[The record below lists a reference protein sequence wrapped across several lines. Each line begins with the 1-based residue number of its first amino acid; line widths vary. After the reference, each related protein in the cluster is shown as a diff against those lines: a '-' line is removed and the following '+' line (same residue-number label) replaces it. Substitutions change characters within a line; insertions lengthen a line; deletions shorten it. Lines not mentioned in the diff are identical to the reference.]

1 MMYLFLFLLFLLGG
15 SLALVENQRTR
26 RDLYAVYLCFA
37 LPVLLLFGGL
47 RTATVDADYGLYND
61 WFSAMVNGTLGEN
74 PFLKDPSFAVIG
86 FLLHDVGLGIS
97 SLIFLYCALCLS
109 MQIVFARRVFERRW
123 MALGIFLIF
132 CRFFIPHE
140 MTQIR
145 AAVAIPLMS
154 LAVIAFF
161 ARQPWRGGL
170 LLVLAMSF
178 HFSAI
183 IALPLCI
190 ILAFGGRFVSRGW
203 VACMAVLGL
212 VGYFAFARVALLLT
226 LFARTSDYV
235 TGSYETTGSSL
246 LSIYLLWRLA
256 MVGFAIVVL
265 WKRLSSLGR
274 LLIVCSSFGVMLE
287 IALASNDAL
296 SIRSGELFGLF
307 DIASALLILS
317 FLRVRAAMV
326 YAVFLLCLGGIFYRS
341 TTKIVQAYTSRLSN

>member
-1 MMYLFLFLLFLLGG
+1 MIYLLVFLLFLLGG

-26 RDLYAVYLCFA
+26 RSLYAVYLCFA

-47 RTATVDADYGLYND
+47 RTATVDADYGLYSE
-61 WFSAMVNGTLGEN
+61 WFSAMINGTLDQN

-86 FLLHDVGLGIS
+86 FLLHDVGLGIA
-97 SLIFLYCALCLS
+97 SLIFIYCALCLS
-109 MQIVFARRVFERRW
+109 MQIVFARKVFERRW
-123 MALGIFLIF
+123 IALGIFLIF

-154 LAVIAFF
+154 LAVVTFF
-161 ARQPWRGGL
+161 ARQPWRGSL
-170 LLVLAMSF
+170 LLLCAISF
-178 HFSAI
+178 HISAI

-190 ILAFGGRFVSRGW
+190 ILALGGRFVSRRW
-203 VACMAVLGL
+203 IAFLAFLGL
-212 VGYFAFARVALLLT
+212 VGYFAFARVALLLA

-246 LSIYLLWRLA
+246 LSVYLLWRLG
-256 MVGFAIVVL
+256 MVGFVTLVL
-265 WKRLSSLGR
+265 WKRLDSRGR
-274 LLIVCSSFGVMLE
+274 LLIICSSFGVMLE
-287 IALASNDAL
+287 VALSSNNAL

-317 FLRVRAAMV
+317 FLRVRTAMV
-326 YAVFLLCLGGIFYRS
+326 YAVFLLCLGGVFYRS
-341 TTKIVQAYTSRLSN
+341 TTRIVQPYTSRLLN